1 MILKNEATNNTTFIG
16 EGAFFKG
23 LLGFEGTVCIDGKFE
38 GQVDTVGTLIISEAG
53 EIIADIEAGI
63 VVCKG
68 QVKGNVT
75 ATQKVEMHPS
85 SKITGNVK
93 SPSLSIEIGAKVEGS
108 IDMSNKITSSKISLE
123 AP

>member
-1 MILKNEATNNTTFIG
+1 MSLKNEIANDTTFIG
-16 EGAFFKG
+16 PGAVFKG

-38 GQVDTVGTLIISEAG
+38 GQVDTIGTLIIGEAG
-53 EIIADIEAGI
+53 EIIADIDAGTVI
-63 VVCKG
+63 CKG
-68 QVKGNVT
+68 KVKGDVT
-75 ATQKVEMHPS
+75 ATIKVEMHPL

-108 IDMSNKITSSKISLE
+108 IDMSNKITTSKISLE

>member
-1 MILKNEATNNTTFIG
+1 MSLKNEIANNTTFIG
-16 EGAFFKG
+16 PGAVFKG

-38 GQVDTVGTLIISEAG
+38 GQVDTIGTLIIGEAG
-53 EIIADIEAGI
+53 EIIADIDAGTVI
-63 VVCKG
+63 CKG
-68 QVKGNVT
+68 KVKGDVT
-75 ATQKVEMHPS
+75 ATIKVEMHPL

-108 IDMSNKITSSKISLE
+108 IDMSNKVTTSKISLE

>member
-1 MILKNEATNNTTFIG
+1 MSLKNEITNDTTFIG
-16 EGAFFKG
+16 PGAVFKG

-38 GQVDTVGTLIISEAG
+38 GQVDTIGTLIIGEAG
-53 EIIADIEAGI
+53 EITADIDAGTVI
-63 VVCKG
+63 CKG
-68 QVKGNVT
+68 KVKGDVT
-75 ATQKVEMHPS
+75 ATIKVEMHPL

-108 IDMSNKITSSKISLE
+108 IDMSNKITTSKISLE

>member
-1 MILKNEATNNTTFIG
+1 MSLKNEITNDTTFIG
-16 EGAFFKG
+16 PGAVFKG

-38 GQVDTVGTLIISEAG
+38 GQVDTIGTLIIGEAG
-53 EIIADIEAGI
+53 EIIADIDAGTVI
-63 VVCKG
+63 CKG
-68 QVKGNVT
+68 KVKGDVT
-75 ATQKVEMHPS
+75 ATIKVEMHPL

-108 IDMSNKITSSKISLE
+108 IDMSNKITTSKISLE

>member
-1 MILKNEATNNTTFIG
+1 MSLKNEITNDTTFIG
-16 EGAFFKG
+16 PGAVFKG

-38 GQVDTVGTLIISEAG
+38 GQVDTIGTLIIGEAG
-53 EIIADIEAGI
+53 EIIADIDAGTVI
-63 VVCKG
+63 CKG
-68 QVKGNVT
+68 KVKGDVT
-75 ATQKVEMHPS
+75 ATIKVEMHPL

-108 IDMSNKITSSKISLE
+108 IDMSNKVTTSKISLE

>member
-1 MILKNEATNNTTFIG
+1 LSLKNEITNDTTFIG
-16 EGAFFKG
+16 PGAVFKG

-38 GQVDTVGTLIISEAG
+38 GQVDTIGTLIIGEAG
-53 EIIADIEAGI
+53 EIIADIDAGTVI
-63 VVCKG
+63 CKG
-68 QVKGNVT
+68 KVKGDVT
-75 ATQKVEMHPS
+75 ATIKVEMHPL

-108 IDMSNKITSSKISLE
+108 IDMSNKVTTSKISLE

>member
-1 MILKNEATNNTTFIG
+1 MSLKNEITNDTTFIG
-16 EGAFFKG
+16 PGAVFKG

-38 GQVDTVGTLIISEAG
+38 GQVDTIGTLIIGEAG
-53 EIIADIEAGI
+53 EIIADIDAGTVI
-63 VVCKG
+63 CKG
-68 QVKGNVT
+68 KVKGDVT
-75 ATQKVEMHPS
+75 ATIKVEMHPL

-108 IDMSNKITSSKISLE
+108 IDMSNKVTTSKISLD

>member
-1 MILKNEATNNTTFIG
+1 MSLKNETTNNTTFIG
-16 EGAFFKG
+16 PGAVFKG

-38 GQVDTVGTLIISEAG
+38 GQVDTIGTLIIGEAG
-53 EIIADIEAGI
+53 EIIADIDAGTVI
-63 VVCKG
+63 CKG
-68 QVKGNVT
+68 KVKGDVT
-75 ATQKVEMHPS
+75 ATTKVEMHPL

-108 IDMSNKITSSKISLE
+108 IDMSNKVTTSKISLE

>member
-1 MILKNEATNNTTFIG
+1 LSLKNEITNDTTFIG
-16 EGAFFKG
+16 PGAVFKG

-38 GQVDTVGTLIISEAG
+38 GQVDTIGTLIIGEAG
-53 EIIADIEAGI
+53 EIIADIDAGTVI
-63 VVCKG
+63 CKG
-68 QVKGNVT
+68 KVKGDVT
-75 ATQKVEMHPS
+75 ATIKVEMHPL

-108 IDMSNKITSSKISLE
+108 IDMSNKITTSKISLE

>member
-1 MILKNEATNNTTFIG
+1 LSLKNEIANDTTFIG
-16 EGAFFKG
+16 PGAVFKG

-38 GQVDTVGTLIISEAG
+38 GQVDTIGTLIIGEAG
-53 EIIADIEAGI
+53 EIIADIDAGTVI
-63 VVCKG
+63 CKG
-68 QVKGNVT
+68 KVKGDVT
-75 ATQKVEMHPS
+75 ATIKVEMHPL

-108 IDMSNKITSSKISLE
+108 IDMSNKVTTSKISLE

>member
-1 MILKNEATNNTTFIG
+1 LILKNEATNSTTFIG
-16 EGAFFKG
+16 PGAVFKG

-38 GQVDTVGTLIISEAG
+38 GQVDTIGTLIIGEAG
-53 EIIADIEAGI
+53 EIIADIDAGTVI
-63 VVCKG
+63 CKG
-68 QVKGNVT
+68 KVTGDVT
-75 ATQKVEMHPS
+75 ATIKVEMHPL

-108 IDMSNKITSSKISLE
+108 IDMSNKVTTSKISLE

>member
-1 MILKNEATNNTTFIG
+1 MSSKNDITTDTTFIG
-16 EGAFFKG
+16 PGAAFKG

-38 GQVDTVGTLIISEAG
+38 GQVDTIGTLIIGEAG
-53 EIIADIEAGI
+53 EIIADIDAGTVI
-63 VVCKG
+63 CKG
-68 QVKGNVT
+68 KVKGDVT
-75 ATQKVEMHPS
+75 ATIKVEMHPL

-108 IDMSNKITSSKISLE
+108 IDMSNKVTASKISLE

>member
-1 MILKNEATNNTTFIG
+1 MSLKKEDTNSTTFIG
-16 EGAFFKG
+16 PGAVFKG

-38 GQVDTVGTLIISEAG
+38 GQVDTIGTLIIGEAG
-53 EIIADIEAGI
+53 EIIADIDAGTVI
-63 VVCKG
+63 CKG
-68 QVKGNVT
+68 KVKGDVT
-75 ATQKVEMHPS
+75 ATIKVEMHPL

-108 IDMSNKITSSKISLE
+108 IDMSNKVTTSKISLE

>member
-1 MILKNEATNNTTFIG
+1 LSLKNEITNDTTFIG
-16 EGAFFKG
+16 PGAAFKG

-38 GQVDTVGTLIISEAG
+38 GQVDTIGTLIIGEAG
-53 EIIADIEAGI
+53 EIIADIDAGTVI
-63 VVCKG
+63 CKG
-68 QVKGNVT
+68 KVKGDVT
-75 ATQKVEMHPS
+75 ATIKVEMHPL

-108 IDMSNKITSSKISLE
+108 IDMSNKVTTSKISLE

>member
-1 MILKNEATNNTTFIG
+1 MSLKNEITNNTTFIG
-16 EGAFFKG
+16 PGAVFKG

-38 GQVDTVGTLIISEAG
+38 GQVDTIGTLIIGEAG
-53 EIIADIEAGI
+53 EIIADIDAGTVI
-63 VVCKG
+63 CKG
-68 QVKGNVT
+68 KVKGDVT
-75 ATQKVEMHPS
+75 ATIKVEMHPL

-108 IDMSNKITSSKISLE
+108 IDMSNKVTTSKISLE

>member
-1 MILKNEATNNTTFIG
+1 MSLKNEITTDTTFIG
-16 EGAFFKG
+16 PGAVFKG

-38 GQVDTVGTLIISEAG
+38 GQVDTIGTLIIGEAG
-53 EIIADIEAGI
+53 EIIADIDAGTVI
-63 VVCKG
+63 CKG
-68 QVKGNVT
+68 KVKGDVT
-75 ATQKVEMHPS
+75 ATIKVEMHPL

-108 IDMSNKITSSKISLE
+108 IDMSNKVTTSKISLE

>member
-1 MILKNEATNNTTFIG
+1 MILKNEATNSTTFIG
-16 EGAFFKG
+16 PGAVFKG

-38 GQVDTVGTLIISEAG
+38 GQVDTIGTLIIGEAG
-53 EIIADIEAGI
+53 EIIADIDAGTVI
-63 VVCKG
+63 CKG
-68 QVKGNVT
+68 KVKGDVT
-75 ATQKVEMHPS
+75 ATIKVEMHPL

-108 IDMSNKITSSKISLE
+108 IDMSNKVTASKISLE

>member
-1 MILKNEATNNTTFIG
+1 MSLKNEITTDTTFIG
-16 EGAFFKG
+16 PGAVFKG

-38 GQVDTVGTLIISEAG
+38 GQVDTIGTLIIGEAG
-53 EIIADIEAGI
+53 EIIADIDAGTVI
-63 VVCKG
+63 CKG
-68 QVKGNVT
+68 KVKGDVT
-75 ATQKVEMHPS
+75 ATVKVEMHPL

-108 IDMSNKITSSKISLE
+108 IDMSNKVTNSKISLE

>member
-1 MILKNEATNNTTFIG
+1 MSLKNEITNDTTFIG
-16 EGAFFKG
+16 PGAVFKG

-38 GQVDTVGTLIISEAG
+38 GQVDTIGTLIIGEAG
-53 EIIADIEAGI
+53 EIIADIDAGTVI
-63 VVCKG
+63 CKG
-68 QVKGNVT
+68 KVKGDVT
-75 ATQKVEMHPS
+75 ATIKVEMHPL

-108 IDMSNKITSSKISLE
+108 IDMSNKVTASKISLE

>member
-1 MILKNEATNNTTFIG
+1 MSLKNEITTDTTFIG
-16 EGAFFKG
+16 PGAVFKG

-38 GQVDTVGTLIISEAG
+38 GQVDTIGTLIIGEAG
-53 EIIADIEAGI
+53 EIIADIDAGTVI
-63 VVCKG
+63 CKG
-68 QVKGNVT
+68 KVKGDVT
-75 ATQKVEMHPS
+75 ATIKVEMHPL

-108 IDMSNKITSSKISLE
+108 IDMSNKVTNSKISLE